1 MGIETALIGS
11 LPRPPILSKYVGR
24 FRSGKISEVV
34 LERKYVVYTKRAL
47 SKLISMGYKVVTD
60 GMFRHD
66 DILNP
71 FISFIDGVKVNG
83 LYRFYENNFF
93 FRIPI
98 IEDMIKL
105 KKNVPLITWYLKA
118 KEIVSEVTKEEVIIK
133 PVIPGPATFVS
144 HSINMYYK
152 DLGKFIAD
160 YVANV
165 LEPLIGGLKK
175 VGADVI
181 EIHEPALVAS
191 RLKPKVIDLSL
202 RGIYELSESLGV
214 KIWLQVYFGSL
225 RRLVKY
231 LKPSADLILSLD
243 LVESPEDIRL
253 LKVLKGV
260 TESIALGIVDARNTK
275 IERFKEMK
283 RVVDKAL
290 RYSFKDI
297 YLCPNTLLDFLPEV
311 IAYRKLRKL
320 ARFVKAF
327 RGD

>member
-1 MGIETALIGS
+1 MGIEAALIGS
-11 LPRPPILSKYVGR
+11 LPRPPMLSKYVGR
-24 FRSGKISEVV
+24 FRTGKISGEV
-34 LERKYVVYTKRAL
+34 LERKYVEYTKRVL
-47 SKLISMGYKVVTD
+47 SKLISMGYKVITD

-98 IEDMIKL
+98 VEGKIKL
-105 KKNVPLITWYLKA
+105 KENAPLITWYLKA
-118 KEIVSEVTKEEVIIK
+118 KEIVSEITKEEIIIK

-144 HSINMYYK
+144 HSINKYYEN
-152 DLGKFIAD
+152 LGEFIAD

-165 LEPLIGGLKK
+165 LEPLISELRK

-181 EIHEPALVAS
+181 EIHEPALVAL

-202 RGIYELSESLGV
+202 KGIYELSESLGV

-225 RRLVKY
+225 RRLFKY
-231 LKPSADLILSLD
+231 LKPGTDLVLSLD
-243 LVESPEDIRL
+243 LVESPKDIRL
-253 LKVLKGV
+253 LKALKEV
-260 TESIALGIVDARNTK
+260 TESIALGIIDSRNTK
-275 IERFKEMK
+275 IERFKEVK
-283 RVVDKAL
+283 RVVNRAL
-290 RYSFKDI
+290 RYGFRDI

-311 IAYRKLRKL
+311 IAYKKLRRL

-327 RGD
+327 KGD